1 MKYVS
6 IDIETTGLD
15 PEKHQILT
23 IGVVVEDTSNKVP
36 FQELPSIHIAIL
48 RDEIVGS
55 PFAINMN
62 KDIIESIVYYQTA
75 KDQDEKNDLV
85 QMKGMVFCKEDDAV
99 EIIFRFLYD
108 NGIEPNWKDPSD
120 AFNGHVQI
128 VNGKT
133 YPMFTSDLPKVCF
146 NAAGKNFSSFDLR
159 FLERLPGWKQI
170 FRVRSRVLD
179 PGILFT
185 DWVND
190 ESIPGLSDCKNRAGL
205 DSLVTHDAVDDAKDV
220 IALLRKFY

>member
-15 PEKHQILT
+15 PENHQILT
-23 IGVVVEDTSNKVP
+23 IGAVIEDSNNP
-36 FQELPSIHIAIL
+36 LPMDELPSIHIAIL
-48 RDEIVGS
+48 RPQIVGS

-85 QMKGMVFCKEDDAV
+85 QMKGMQFCEEGDAV
-99 EIIFRFLYD
+99 LLLFRFLYD
-108 NGIEPNWKDPSD
+108 NGIKPNWKDGEPLD
-120 AFNGHVQI
+120 IHVES

-133 YPMFTSDLPKVCF
+133 YPLLTSNIPKVYF
-146 NAAGKNFSSFDLR
+146 NAAGKNFSTFDLK
-159 FLERLPGWKQI
+159 FLERLPRWKQI

-185 DWVND
+185 DWSND
-190 ESIPGLSDCKNRAGL
+190 ESIPGLSDCKKRAGL
-205 DSLVTHDAVDDAKDV
+205 DEVVTHDAVDDAKDV
-220 IALLRKFY
+220 IALLRKSYI